1 MIYIDSETKK
11 LEKIIVHEPGEELIN
26 LTPGLMAEFLFDD
39 IPFLDEAI
47 KEHRFFVECLK
58 KEGVEVYYLKD
69 LLISIFESEVV
80 RGEFIEEFLNETNI
94 FNTVV
99 NAHLSDYLYS
109 LDKKNLVNVVI
120 SGLKKVDFNRFE
132 KKSLEDHL
140 DVHPFLLLP
149 MTNLYFM
156 RDPGIVVKDLL
167 INSTMSNNVRQR
179 ETILLEYIYKY
190 HPLFKDNEVISTRY
204 EVSPLEG
211 GDLLVINSELV
222 LIGISER
229 TKPHSIDVL
238 SDKLLKDANF
248 KYVLAVDIPKKRA
261 FMHLDTLMTQV
272 NHHTFLVHPLIKDV
286 TTYLIKKEQDEI
298 VIIKNS
304 EKIIDCLSAL
314 MNKEVHFIKC
324 GGDDLFASYREQWN
338 DGANVMCIDE
348 NVIISY
354 ARNTVTNK
362 VLKEKGIRVIEIPS
376 SELSRGRGGPR
387 CMSMP
392 IKRK

>member
-1 MIYIDSETKK
+1 
-11 LEKIIVHEPGEELIN
+11 
-26 LTPGLMAEFLFDD
+26 
-39 IPFLDEAI
+39 
-47 KEHRFFVECLK
+47 
-58 KEGVEVYYLKD
+58 
-69 LLISIFESEVV
+69 
-80 RGEFIEEFLNETNI
+80 
-94 FNTVV
+94 
-99 NAHLSDYLYS
+99 
-109 LDKKNLVNVVI
+109 
-120 SGLKKVDFNRFE
+120 
-132 KKSLEDHL
+132 
-140 DVHPFLLLP
+140 
-149 MTNLYFM
+149 
-156 RDPGIVVKDLL
+156 
-167 INSTMSNNVRQR
+167 
-179 ETILLEYIYKY
+179 
-190 HPLFKDNEVISTRY
+190 
-204 EVSPLEG
+204 
-211 GDLLVINSELV
+211 
-222 LIGISER
+222 
-229 TKPHSIDVL
+229 
-238 SDKLLKDANF
+238 
-248 KYVLAVDIPKKRA
+248 
-261 FMHLDTLMTQV
+261 MTQV